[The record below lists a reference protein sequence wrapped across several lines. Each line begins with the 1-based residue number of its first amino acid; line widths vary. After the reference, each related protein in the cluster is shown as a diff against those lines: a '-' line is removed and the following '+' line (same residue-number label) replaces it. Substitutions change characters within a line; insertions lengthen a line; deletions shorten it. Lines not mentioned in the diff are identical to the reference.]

1 MSARTALHQR
11 LLRNESQRR
20 HCLSAHQRILDAA
33 HDRLTVVERMLA
45 GIKPHE
51 TLLDESTADRYQAL
65 ILERGRLHQTV
76 HLAGQTIQHG

>member
-1 MSARTALHQR
+1 
-11 LLRNESQRR
+11 
-20 HCLSAHQRILDAA
+20 
-33 HDRLTVVERMLA
+33 MLA

-51 TLLDESTADRYQAL
+51 TLLDEKTANRYQAL

>member
-1 MSARTALHQR
+1 MSSAKNALHER

-20 HCLSAHQRILDAA
+20 HCLNAHQRILDAA
-33 HDRLTVVERMLA
+33 HDRLSVVEKTLA

-51 TLLDESTADRYQAL
+51 TLLDDSVADRYQAL

-76 HLAGQTIQHG
+76 HLANHTLQK

>member
-1 MSARTALHQR
+1 MNARNALHQR

-20 HCLSAHQRILDAA
+20 HCLNAHQRILDAA

-51 TLLDESTADRYQAL
+51 TLLDNSVAARYQAL

-76 HLAGQTIQHG
+76 HLAGHTLQK

>member
-1 MSARTALHQR
+1 MSARNALHQR

-33 HDRLTVVERMLA
+33 HDRLSVVEKALA

-51 TLLDESTADRYQAL
+51 TILSEDAADRYQAL

-76 HLAGQTIQHG
+76 HLAEQTLQK